1 MSSSREK
8 LYEMETETEGE
19 AEEKHELRKK
29 CQKGSCSESG
39 RKKMKMV

>member
-19 AEEKHELRKK
+19 AEEKRELRKNAK
-29 CQKGSCSESG
+29 REVAVRVGE
-39 RKKMKMV
+39 RK